1 MTLFMLCYVVESH
14 IKCVIQKF
22 CENKGKR
29 PFSEAVATKKNVA
42 SIWRWKQKQ
51 QQIYINMQTEKGKE
65 KVQANPF
72 TEDDLSVPLSGMHLK
87 KNIRRIK
94 RGKGDKKQLDALL
107 EAITA
112 QAKHVREMKA
122 SSVEG
127 DGEKW
132 RKQAVM
138 SEIFK
143 LMELKYQYCS
153 LSPVPITTPE
163 LFVATEVTNN
173 SLTPRLRDCQL

>member
-1 MTLFMLCYVVESH
+1 M
-14 IKCVIQKF
+14 
-22 CENKGKR
+22 
-29 PFSEAVATKKNVA
+29 
-42 SIWRWKQKQ
+42 WQKQ

-65 KVQANPF
+65 KVQACPL
-72 TEDDLSVPLSGMHLK
+72 TEDDLSGPLSGLHLK
-87 KNIRRIK
+87 KNIRRRIK
-94 RGKGDKKQLDALL
+94 RGKGNKKQLDALL

-122 SSVEG
+122 TSSVEG

-163 LFVATEVTNN
+163 LFVETEVTKQ
-173 SLTPRLRDCQL
+173 LTNAERLRDMASSNSLVWSSSLCM